1 MNRVKHRASEG
12 IMSKQPKYKIDNSK
26 LTRMVEKAKRGN
38 QKALDE
44 VVNMISGYI
53 YYYSLTILGD
63 EEQAKD
69 AVQDILL
76 TMLKKIDSL
85 EDPKAFLGWIKTV
98 TANHCKTKLTRSK
111 DNISLDDGT
120 WELADCSDQI
130 CPSKATESKEV
141 CAIVREAVKALPQLL
156 RESVMMFYFNQMS
169 VRQIADVLEVNENTV
184 KSRLY
189 SARKTMKKYLEQH
202 GGSALASCAI
212 PPMSLLS
219 FSLIE
224 GAEQQQGI
232 LIPFVTKS
240 GEVKLASVNPSTA
253 ATAAGA
259 FPIKAAIAGAACVAL
274 IGVVGATANLGSS
287 GGGTTKPVQATTS
300 AAINHNVQQTTHNV
314 QQTTET
320 QKIEPKVE
328 AHTTVS
334 IPKSQRITEPK
345 TEITTPTK
353 KEEQTVA
360 ANIPNVPRATE
371 KPTPAVTEPTEPDE
385 KITATF
391 NITVN
396 KKDFSNGNLKFFC
409 EIDDETNGYL
419 VIRRAP
425 LKQVGSSDTWRF
437 EFDEQYEKVV
447 MYAGRKYSI
456 TFYDDTGAA
465 AAPLTIDSFDISK
478 EYKAVSTGRYIHDD
492 ITGANYPLYK
502 WT

>member
-26 LTRMVEKAKRGN
+26 LTRLVEKAKRGN

-53 YYYSLTILGD
+53 YYYSLTVLGD

-98 TANHCKTKLTRSK
+98 TSNHCKTKLTRSK

-130 CPSKATESKEV
+130 CPSKAAESKEV
-141 CAIVREAVKALPQLL
+141 CALVREAVKALPQLL

-169 VRQIADVLEVNENTV
+169 VRQIADILEVNENTV

-232 LIPFVTKS
+232 LIPYVAKS
-240 GEVKLASVNPSTA
+240 GEVKLASVNPAPA
-253 ATAAGA
+253 ATAASTI
-259 FPIKAAIAGAACVAL
+259 PIKAVIAGAACLA
-274 IGVVGATANLGSS
+274 IAGVVGTAANLGSS
-287 GGGTTKPVQATTS
+287 GGNTTKPVQATTS
-300 AAINHNVQQTTHNV
+300 AAINHSIQQTTV
-314 QQTTET
+314 PQQ
-320 QKIEPKVE
+320 IEPEVE
-328 AHTTVS
+328 AHTTISVTQNQNNPEQ
-334 IPKSQRITEPK
+334 INEITEPPQNEQNSAPAK
-345 TEITTPTK
+345 VPQATAAREEPTT
-353 KEEQTVA
+353 A
-360 ANIPNVPRATE
+360 ATE
-371 KPTPAVTEPTEPDE
+371 PAEPDE

-396 KKDFSNGNLKFFC
+396 KKDFSNGNQKFFC
-409 EIDDETNGYL
+409 EILDETNDYL

-437 EFDEQYEKVV
+437 EFDKQYEKVV

-456 TFYDDTGAA
+456 TFYDNTGAA
-465 AAPLTIDSFDISK
+465 AAPLTIDSFDITK

-492 ITGANYPLYK
+492 ISGGNYPLYK

>member
-1 MNRVKHRASEG
+1 MNRVKHGTSEG

-26 LTRMVEKAKRGN
+26 LTRLVEKAKRGN

-85 EDPKAFLGWIKTV
+85 EDPKAFLGWIKTM

-130 CPSKATESKEV
+130 CPSKAAENKEV
-141 CAIVREAVKALPQLL
+141 CALVREAVKALPQLL

-169 VRQIADVLEVNENTV
+169 VRQIADILEVNENTV

-189 SARKTMKKYLEQH
+189 SARKTMKKYLEQY
-202 GGSALASCAI
+202 GGSALASCAV

-232 LIPFVTKS
+232 LIPYVAKS
-240 GEVKLASVNPSTA
+240 GEVKLASVNPAPA
-253 ATAAGA
+253 ATAASTI
-259 FPIKAAIAGAACVAL
+259 PIKAVIAGAACLA
-274 IGVVGATANLGSS
+274 IAGVVGTAANLGSP
-287 GGGTTKPVQATTS
+287 GGSTEPVQATTYS
-300 AAINHNVQQTTHNV
+300 ESKYSEQKPTVSQQIKP
-314 QQTTET
+314 EM
-320 QKIEPKVE
+320 E
-328 AHTTVS
+328 AHTTISV
-334 IPKSQRITEPK
+334 PKKQNDPEQKNEITEP
-345 TEITTPTK
+345 PQ
-353 KEEQTVA
+353 KEENPATAKVPQATDARENPTTA
-360 ANIPNVPRATE
+360 A
-371 KPTPAVTEPTEPDE
+371 TEPTEPDE

-396 KKDFSNGNLKFFC
+396 KKDFSSGNQKFFC
-409 EIDDETNGYL
+409 EILDETNDYL
-419 VIRRAP
+419 VIRRAT

-456 TFYDDTGAA
+456 TFYDNTGAA
-465 AAPLTIDSFDISK
+465 AAPLTIESFNITK
-478 EYKAVSTGRYIHDD
+478 EYKAVSAGGYVHDD

>member
-1 MNRVKHRASEG
+1 
-12 IMSKQPKYKIDNSK
+12 MSKQPKYKIDNSK
-26 LTRMVEKAKRGN
+26 LTRLVEKAKRGN

-111 DNISLDDGT
+111 DNISLDEGT
-120 WELADCSDQI
+120 LELADCSDQI
-130 CPSKATESKEV
+130 CPSKAAESKEV
-141 CAIVREAVKALPQLL
+141 CALVREAVTALPQLL

-169 VRQIADVLEVNENTV
+169 VKQIADILEVNENTV

-189 SARKTMKKYLEQH
+189 SARKTMKKYLEQY

-232 LIPFVTKS
+232 LIPYVAKS
-240 GEVKLASVNPSTA
+240 GEVKLASVNPAPA
-253 ATAAGA
+253 ATAASTI
-259 FPIKAAIAGAACVAL
+259 PIKAVIAGAACLA
-274 IGVVGATANLGSS
+274 IAGVVGTAANLGSS
-287 GGGTTKPVQATTS
+287 GGGSTDPVQATTYAES
-300 AAINHNVQQTTHNV
+300 KYSEQKPTVSQQ
-314 QQTTET
+314 
-320 QKIEPKVE
+320 IEPEVE

-334 IPKSQRITEPK
+334 VPQNQNYPEQINEITEP
-345 TEITTPTK
+345 PQ
-353 KEEQTVA
+353 KEEDPATA
-360 ANIPNVPRATE
+360 KVPQATDARENPTTAATE
-371 KPTPAVTEPTEPDE
+371 PAEPDE

-396 KKDFSNGNLKFFC
+396 KKDFSNGNQKFFC
-409 EIDDETNGYL
+409 EILDETNDYL
-419 VIRRAP
+419 VIRRAT

-437 EFDEQYEKVV
+437 DFDEQYEKVV

>member
-1 MNRVKHRASEG
+1 
-12 IMSKQPKYKIDNSK
+12 MSKQPKYKIDNSK
-26 LTRMVEKAKRGN
+26 LTRLVEKAKRGN

-53 YYYSLTILGD
+53 NYYSLTILGD

-130 CPSKATESKEV
+130 CPSKAAETKEV
-141 CAIVREAVKALPQLL
+141 CALVREAVKALPQLL

-169 VRQIADVLEVNENTV
+169 VRQIADILEVNENTV

-232 LIPFVTKS
+232 LIPYVAKS
-240 GEVKLASVNPSTA
+240 GEVKLASVNPAPA
-253 ATAAGA
+253 ATAASTI
-259 FPIKAAIAGAACVAL
+259 PIKAVIAGAACLA
-274 IGVVGATANLGSS
+274 IAGVVGTAAVPRRISVHRAEARLNLFKQQHPRRSITMNS
-287 GGGTTKPVQATTS
+287 KPPTMYSKPPKHKRSNRMLKLIPQS
-300 AAINHNVQQTTHNV
+300 QSRKS
-314 QQTTET
+314 
-320 QKIEPKVE
+320 KI
-328 AHTTVS
+328 
-334 IPKSQRITEPK
+334 IPNKKMKSQNRLKRRKILPRRTFQMHLAPPK
-345 TEITTPTK
+345 NQRP
-353 KEEQTVA
+353 
-360 ANIPNVPRATE
+360 P
-371 KPTPAVTEPTEPDE
+371 
-385 KITATF
+385 
-391 NITVN
+391 
-396 KKDFSNGNLKFFC
+396 
-409 EIDDETNGYL
+409 
-419 VIRRAP
+419 
-425 LKQVGSSDTWRF
+425 
-437 EFDEQYEKVV
+437 
-447 MYAGRKYSI
+447 
-456 TFYDDTGAA
+456 
-465 AAPLTIDSFDISK
+465 
-478 EYKAVSTGRYIHDD
+478 
-492 ITGANYPLYK
+492 
-502 WT
+502 

>member
-1 MNRVKHRASEG
+1 MNRVKHGTSEG

-26 LTRMVEKAKRGN
+26 LTRLVEKAKRGN

-85 EDPKAFLGWIKTV
+85 EDPKAFLGWIKTM

-111 DNISLDDGT
+111 DNISLDDGA

-130 CPSKATESKEV
+130 CPSKAAESKEV
-141 CAIVREAVKALPQLL
+141 CALVREAVKALPQLL

-169 VRQIADVLEVNENTV
+169 VRQIADILEVNENTV

-189 SARKTMKKYLEQH
+189 SARKTMKKYLEQY

-240 GEVKLASVNPSTA
+240 GEVKLASVNPAPA
-253 ATAAGA
+253 ATAASTI
-259 FPIKAAIAGAACVAL
+259 PIKAVIAGAACLA
-274 IGVVGATANLGSS
+274 IAGVVGTAANLGST
-287 GGGTTKPVQATTS
+287 GGSTEPVQATTYAES
-300 AAINHNVQQTTHNV
+300 KYSQQQPTAS
-314 QQTTET
+314 
-320 QKIEPKVE
+320 QKIEPEVE
-328 AHTTVS
+328 AYTTVS
-334 IPKSQRITEPK
+334 VPKKQNNPEQKNEITEP
-345 TEITTPTK
+345 PQ
-353 KEEQTVA
+353 KEENPATAKVPQATDAREEPTTA
-360 ANIPNVPRATE
+360 A
-371 KPTPAVTEPTEPDE
+371 TEPTEPDE

-396 KKDFSNGNLKFFC
+396 KKDFSSGNQKFFC
-409 EIDDETNGYL
+409 EIHDETNDYL

-437 EFDEQYEKVV
+437 DFDEQYEKVV

>member
-1 MNRVKHRASEG
+1 MNRVKHGTSEG

-26 LTRMVEKAKRGN
+26 LTRLVEKAKRGN

-130 CPSKATESKEV
+130 CPSKAAENKEV
-141 CAIVREAVKALPQLL
+141 CALVREAVKALPQLL

-169 VRQIADVLEVNENTV
+169 VRQIADILEVNENTV

-189 SARKTMKKYLEQH
+189 SARKTMKKYLEQY
-202 GGSALASCAI
+202 GGSALASCAV

-232 LIPFVTKS
+232 LIPYVAKS
-240 GEVKLASVNPSTA
+240 GEVKLASVNPAPA
-253 ATAAGA
+253 ATAASTI
-259 FPIKAAIAGAACVAL
+259 PIKAVIAGAACLA
-274 IGVVGATANLGSS
+274 IAGVVGTAANLGSS
-287 GGGTTKPVQATTS
+287 GGGSTDPVQATTYAES
-300 AAINHNVQQTTHNV
+300 KYSQQPTAS
-314 QQTTET
+314 
-320 QKIEPKVE
+320 QKIEPEVE
-328 AHTTVS
+328 AHTTISV
-334 IPKSQRITEPK
+334 PKKQNDPEQKNEITELPQ
-345 TEITTPTK
+345 
-353 KEEQTVA
+353 KEEDPAPAKVPQATDARENPTTA
-360 ANIPNVPRATE
+360 A
-371 KPTPAVTEPTEPDE
+371 TEPTEPDE

-396 KKDFSNGNLKFFC
+396 KKDFSSGNQKFFC
-409 EIDDETNGYL
+409 EILDETNDYL
-419 VIRRAP
+419 VIRRAT

-456 TFYDDTGAA
+456 TFYDNTGAA
-465 AAPLTIDSFDISK
+465 AAPLTIESFNITK
-478 EYKAVSTGRYIHDD
+478 EYKAVSAGGYVHDD

>member
-1 MNRVKHRASEG
+1 
-12 IMSKQPKYKIDNSK
+12 MSKKPKYKIDNSK
-26 LTRMVEKAKRGN
+26 LTRLVEKAKRGN

-53 YYYSLTILGD
+53 NYYSLTILGD

-130 CPSKATESKEV
+130 CPSKAAETKEV
-141 CAIVREAVKALPQLL
+141 CALVREAVKALPQLL

-169 VRQIADVLEVNENTV
+169 VRQIADILEVNENTV

-232 LIPFVTKS
+232 LIPYVAKS
-240 GEVKLASVNPSTA
+240 GEVKLASVNPAPA
-253 ATAAGA
+253 ATAASTI
-259 FPIKAAIAGAACVAL
+259 PIKAVIAGAACLA
-274 IGVVGATANLGSS
+274 IAGVVGTAANLGSS

-300 AAINHNVQQTTHNV
+300 AAINHNEQQTTHNV

-320 QKIEPKVE
+320 QKIEPDAE
-328 AHTTVS
+328 THTTVS
-334 IPKSQRITEPK
+334 VPKIKNNTEQKNEITEP
-345 TEITTPTK
+345 PQ
-353 KEEQTVA
+353 KEENSA
-360 ANIPNVPRATE
+360 PANVPNAPRTTE

-396 KKDFSNGNLKFFC
+396 KKDFSNGNQKFFC
-409 EIDDETNGYL
+409 EIYDESNGYL

-437 EFDEQYEKVV
+437 EFDKQYEKVV

>member
-1 MNRVKHRASEG
+1 
-12 IMSKQPKYKIDNSK
+12 MSKQPKYKIDNSK
-26 LTRMVEKAKRGN
+26 LTRLVEKAKRGN

-53 YYYSLTILGD
+53 NYYSLTILGD

-130 CPSKATESKEV
+130 CPSKAAETKEV
-141 CAIVREAVKALPQLL
+141 CALVREAVKALPQLL

-169 VRQIADVLEVNENTV
+169 VRQIADILEVNENTV

-232 LIPFVTKS
+232 LIPYVAKS
-240 GEVKLASVNPSTA
+240 GEVKLASVNPAPA
-253 ATAAGA
+253 ATAASTI
-259 FPIKAAIAGAACVAL
+259 PIKAVIAGAACLA
-274 IGVVGATANLGSS
+274 IAGVVGTAANLGST
-287 GGGTTKPVQATTS
+287 GGSTEPVQATTYAES
-300 AAINHNVQQTTHNV
+300 KYSQQQPTAS
-314 QQTTET
+314 
-320 QKIEPKVE
+320 QKIEPEVE
-328 AHTTVS
+328 AYTTVS
-334 IPKSQRITEPK
+334 VPKKQNNPEQINEITEP
-345 TEITTPTK
+345 PQ
-353 KEEQTVA
+353 KEENPATAKVPQATDAREEPTTA
-360 ANIPNVPRATE
+360 A
-371 KPTPAVTEPTEPDE
+371 TEPTEPDE

-396 KKDFSNGNLKFFC
+396 KKDFSNGNQKFFC
-409 EIDDETNGYL
+409 EIYDESNGYL

-437 EFDEQYEKVV
+437 EFDKQYEKVV

-456 TFYDDTGAA
+456 TFYDNTGAA

>member
-1 MNRVKHRASEG
+1 MNRVKHGISEG

-26 LTRMVEKAKRGN
+26 LTRLVEKAKRGN

-85 EDPKAFLGWIKTV
+85 EDPKAFLGWIKTM

-130 CPSKATESKEV
+130 CPSKAAENKEV
-141 CAIVREAVKALPQLL
+141 CALVREAVKALPQLL

-169 VRQIADVLEVNENTV
+169 VRQIADILEVNENTV

-189 SARKTMKKYLEQH
+189 SARKTMKKYLEQY
-202 GGSALASCAI
+202 GGSALASCAV

-232 LIPFVTKS
+232 LIPYVAKS
-240 GEVKLASVNPSTA
+240 GEVKLASVNPAPA
-253 ATAAGA
+253 ATAASTI
-259 FPIKAAIAGAACVAL
+259 PIKAVIAGAACLA
-274 IGVVGATANLGSS
+274 IAGVVGTAANLGSP
-287 GGGTTKPVQATTS
+287 GGSTEPVQATTYS
-300 AAINHNVQQTTHNV
+300 ESKYSEQKPTVSQQIKP
-314 QQTTET
+314 EM
-320 QKIEPKVE
+320 E
-328 AHTTVS
+328 AHTTISV
-334 IPKSQRITEPK
+334 PKKQNDPEQKNEITEP
-345 TEITTPTK
+345 PQ
-353 KEEQTVA
+353 KEENPATAKVPQATDARENPTTA
-360 ANIPNVPRATE
+360 A
-371 KPTPAVTEPTEPDE
+371 TEPTEPDE

-396 KKDFSNGNLKFFC
+396 KKDFSSGNQKFFC
-409 EIDDETNGYL
+409 EILDETNDYL
-419 VIRRAP
+419 VIRRAT

-456 TFYDDTGAA
+456 TFYDNTGAA
-465 AAPLTIDSFDISK
+465 AAPLTIESFNITK
-478 EYKAVSTGRYIHDD
+478 EYKAVSAGGYVHDD

>member
-1 MNRVKHRASEG
+1 MNRVKHGTSEG
-12 IMSKQPKYKIDNSK
+12 IMSKKPKYKIDNSK

-98 TANHCKTKLTRSK
+98 SSNHCKTKLTRSK

-130 CPSKATESKEV
+130 CPSKAAETKEV
-141 CAIVREAVKALPQLL
+141 CALVREAVTALPQLL

-169 VRQIADVLEVNENTV
+169 VRQIADILEVNESTV

-189 SARKTMKKYLEQH
+189 SARKTMKKYLEQY

-232 LIPFVTKS
+232 LIPYVAKS
-240 GEVKLASVNPSTA
+240 GEVKLASVNPAPA
-253 ATAAGA
+253 ATAASTI
-259 FPIKAAIAGAACVAL
+259 PIKAVIAGAACLA
-274 IGVVGATANLGSS
+274 IAGVVGTAANLGSS
-287 GGGTTKPVQATTS
+287 GGGSTDPVQATTYAES
-300 AAINHNVQQTTHNV
+300 KYSEQKPTVSQQ
-314 QQTTET
+314 
-320 QKIEPKVE
+320 IESEVE
-328 AHTTVS
+328 AHTTISV
-334 IPKSQRITEPK
+334 PKNPKTTEPK
-345 TEITTPTK
+345 IKITEPTK
-353 KEEQTVA
+353 KENPTAA
-360 ANIPNVPRATE
+360 ANVPNAPRTTE
-371 KPTPAVTEPTEPDE
+371 KPTPAVTEPTEPEE

-396 KKDFSNGNLKFFC
+396 KKDFSNSNQKFFC
-409 EIDDETNGYL
+409 EIYDESNGYL

-437 EFDEQYEKVV
+437 DFDEQYEKVV

-456 TFYDDTGAA
+456 TFYDNTGAA

-492 ITGANYPLYK
+492 ITGENYPLYK